1 MKTVYL
7 IRHGEIEGE
16 SPRRFIGSTDLPL
29 TPRGREQIAA
39 LRSLLLP
46 HNIERIVCS
55 PLSRCQE
62 SGEILAASLGAAIET
77 EQKFSEI
84 HLGDWEGLT
93 VAEVKSRF
101 PGEYEARG
109 TNLPGYR
116 PPGGESFMDLLNRVL
131 PALLHLLETSTSSPT
146 AVVAHA
152 GVHRVLLSHILGIPL
167 CNMFRLQQDYG
178 CYNVLYADKKGLRAG
193 CINCTPD

>member
-16 SPRRFIGSTDLPL
+16 SPRRFIGSTDLLL

-39 LRSLLLP
+39 LGSLLLP

-62 SGEILAASLGAAIET
+62 SGEILAASLGATIET

-101 PGEYEARG
+101 PGEYESRG

-116 PPGGESFMDLLNRVL
+116 PPGGR
-131 PALLHLLETSTSSPT
+131 
-146 AVVAHA
+146 
-152 GVHRVLLSHILGIPL
+152 R
-167 CNMFRLQQDYG
+167 
-178 CYNVLYADKKGLRAG
+178 
-193 CINCTPD
+193 